1 MDPPIRTQR
10 PSRWWIAIGAVCIA
24 LTAAAAAGAFFAQ
37 RNAARPIGEGEVF
50 VRDAALAEE
59 IVTQEATD
67 LDSAVRH
74 ARNKLTVESLSVVG
88 ADGVVIAS
96 TSPTYLGEPISNR
109 VLSFGIMAGRFVA
122 VASAIDHE
130 ILIDGHREWPAGSI
144 LYQVV
149 SPLESG
155 DSLFIHYDVSEL
167 LSRRVQ
173 PGDILPE
180 TIQLLVLAALFTL
193 LAVAVLIGHTRAGQR
208 YREVALESELLRIH
222 AKELVETNVAIE
234 AARREAERA
243 LALAEEKIR
252 IRSEFVLMI
261 NHELRTPLTS
271 VVTGAEL
278 LQENTLSQG
287 DQAEVLRSMVADGT
301 RLQEIVDQI
310 LAVARIENRGL
321 SYVLRDTPI
330 HEVCSAAVQAHPA
343 ALNGYIEHA
352 HEENMLVQTDVRA
365 LALVVAS
372 LTDNAIT
379 HGASNVNVGCSLE
392 RSPEPML
399 EVGDRPEDS
408 VFITV
413 ADDGP
418 GIDPEFLPRIFEKFE
433 KSSFSSGTGLGLYM
447 ARLIVEGLDGSLGVS
462 TSPAG
467 SLFTIALPLVT
478 TSDRVGV
485 SL

>member
-1 MDPPIRTQR
+1 MDLLLRTKR
-10 PSRWWIAIGAVCIA
+10 PSRWWIAIGVVCVA
-24 LTAAAAAGAFFAQ
+24 LTAAATVGAFFLQ
-37 RNAARPIGEGEVF
+37 RNSAKPIGEGEVF
-50 VRDAALAEE
+50 LRDAAVVQE
-59 IVTQEATD
+59 IMTPEAID
-67 LDSAVRH
+67 PEAAVRH
-74 ARNKLTVESLSVVG
+74 ARNELTVESVSVVG
-88 ADGVVIAS
+88 TDGAVIAS
-96 TSPTYLGEPISNR
+96 TSPTYVGAQISNP
-109 VLSFGIMAGRFVA
+109 VLSFGIMSGRFVA

-155 DSLFIHYDVSEL
+155 DSLLIHYDVSEL

-173 PGDILPE
+173 PGDIQTE
-180 TIQLLVLAALFTL
+180 TIQLLVLAALFAL
-193 LAVAVLIGHTRAGQR
+193 LAVAVLIGHSRARQR

-222 AKELVETNVAIE
+222 SGELEETNVAIDV
-234 AARREAERA
+234 ARREAERA

-252 IRSEFVLMI
+252 IRAEFVLMI

-278 LQENTLSQG
+278 LQEDTLSQS
-287 DQAEVLRSMVADGT
+287 DQAEVLRSMVADGE
-301 RLQEIVDQI
+301 RLKKIIDQI
-310 LAVARIENRGL
+310 LAVANIENRGL
-321 SYVLRDTPI
+321 AYLLRDVPI
-330 HEVCSAAVQAHPA
+330 HEVCSTAVQAHPI
-343 ALNGYIEHA
+343 ALNGYIGHA
-352 HEENMLVQTDVRA
+352 HEEERLVRTDVRT
-365 LALVVAS
+365 LALLVAS
-372 LTDNAIT
+372 LTDNAMT

-392 RSPEPML
+392 GSAEPML
-399 EVGDRPEDS
+399 EVGDRPADS
-408 VFITV
+408 IFITV
-413 ADDGP
+413 ADNGP

-447 ARLIVEGLDGSLGVS
+447 ARLVVQALDGSLGVS

-467 SLFTIALPLVT
+467 SVFTIALPLTT